1 MAYNGKKFDFE
12 VIRGDLMRY
21 DLKVIFFYLNFK
33 F

>member
-21 DLKVIFFYLNFK
+21 DLKVIFFLFK